1 MNHTAQGIR
10 AKPWHI
16 YLLSKKCFISCSVG
30 LVFFSLTFMY
40 TFKTPVQR
48 GIYRTFDNATIVK
61 AIYPESQFLFT
72 LERNSQL
79 IKQPK
84 RVNVIII
91 SFPRSGSS
99 FLGDI
104 FNQHPGVFYLF
115 EPVRT
120 VQRNFTGNS
129 LFEFNF
135 SSSSYQNRVFEFF
148 EDITNC
154 RFASEIF
161 IRYLLK
167 QDRFHSL
174 ALTSPPFCLKNGTS
188 MVCHQLESHQLED
201 VCKNNHSVFAAKI
214 LTPRILNSHGEW
226 TNGKLLQRCLSGSAS
241 ECKIIHL
248 VRDPRAVVES
258 LKSLKFF
265 RRPHDPIRELSW
277 FVKAICHQ
285 MEYDVKIG
293 NLMRTSFPDG
303 YKLIRFEDLAQNPL
317 LVANELF
324 KFAGLEM
331 LDTIKEWLHVK
342 TKSQNGDGGAYS
354 TSRDS
359 KKVISNWRT
368 KMSAENLKI
377 VEKYCGSVMRQLEY
391 INLF

>member
-10 AKPWHI
+10 TNPWYT
-16 YLLSKKCFISCSVG
+16 YLVSQKCFIPCFVG

-84 RVNVIII
+84 RVNIII
-91 SFPRSGSS
+91 MSFPRSGSS

-104 FNQHPGVFYLF
+104 FNQHPRVLYLF

-120 VQRNFTGNS
+120 VQRSFTENS

-135 SSSSYQNRVFEFF
+135 SSSSYQNRVFEFL

-154 RFASEIF
+154 KFASEIF
-161 IRYLLK
+161 IRYLVP

-174 ALTSPPFCLKNGTS
+174 ALTSAPFCLKNGTS
-188 MVCHQLESHQLED
+188 MVCHRLESHQLEN

-214 LTPRILNSHGEW
+214 LTPRILNPFGEW
-226 TNGKLLQRCLSGSAS
+226 TNEKLLQRCLSDSAS

-258 LKSLKFF
+258 LKSLRFF
-265 RRPHDPIRELSW
+265 RRSHDPRRELSW
-277 FVKAICHQ
+277 FVKKICHQ
-285 MEYDVKIG
+285 MEYDVRVG
-293 NLMRTSFPDG
+293 NLIRTSSPGG
-303 YKLIRFEDLAQNPL
+303 YKLIRFEDLAQYPL
-317 LVANELF
+317 LVANELY

-331 LDTIKEWLHVK
+331 LETITEWLHAK
-342 TKSQNGDGGAYS
+342 TKSENGQGGAYS

-359 KKVISNWRT
+359 NKVVSNWRT
-368 KMSAENLKI
+368 KMSAATVKI
-377 VEKYCGSVMRQLEY
+377 VEEYCGTVMRQLNY
-391 INLF
+391 TKLY

>member
-1 MNHTAQGIR
+1 MNHTAPGIR
-10 AKPWHI
+10 TKPWYI
-16 YLLSKKCFISCSVG
+16 YLLSTKCFISCTVG

-40 TFKTPVQR
+40 TFKAPVQR

-79 IKQPK
+79 IKQP
-84 RVNVIII
+84 RRLNVIIM

-104 FNQHPGVFYLF
+104 FNQHPDVFYLF

-120 VQRNFTGNS
+120 VQRSFTGNS

-135 SSSSYQNRVFEFF
+135 SSSAYQNRVLEFF

-161 IRYLLK
+161 IRYLVP

-174 ALTSPPFCLKNGTS
+174 ALTSPPFCLKNGTFI
-188 MVCHQLESHQLED
+188 VCHLLESHQLED

-226 TNGKLLQRCLSGSAS
+226 TNEKLLQRCLSGSES

-258 LKSLKFF
+258 LKSLRFF
-265 RRPHDPIRELSW
+265 RRSHDPRRELSW
-277 FVKAICHQ
+277 FVKNICHQ
-285 MEYDVKIG
+285 MEYDVRVG

-324 KFAGLEM
+324 KFARLEM
-331 LDTIKEWLHVK
+331 LDTIKEWLLK
-342 TKSQNGDGGAYS
+342 NTKSQSGHGGAYS

-359 KKVISNWRT
+359 EKVISNWRT
-368 KMSAENLKI
+368 RMSNETVKI
-377 VEKYCGSVMRQLEY
+377 VEKYCESVMRQLNY
-391 INLF
+391 TKLY